1 MASFIDDA
9 GNFLYLTHSRDTLHA
24 GSAYD
29 LVVVEHALVD
39 SGDYFTLSCSGMT
52 HFTGVNSD
60 FTPLHQWER
69 EYGLFHEMRR
79 IPFFAK
85 YRAWKTFSVWKKNVK
100 RNKVRAAILAL
111 KGSLFLF
118 IPSLRDALLE
128 IQALCQETLALSLL
142 EAEPGKTYEL
152 DEFAAAQ
159 AHLQD
164 RRAEAL
170 VRFSGD
176 VQSLARTACDEVV
189 DSFLRAAKIVAD
201 HRMTFMERASLRSE
215 CRKLTRFL
223 RLVDFHVVN
232 ALRELALESARN
244 ALALAAPDVV
254 PTHVIHR
261 DEPPEAKGDDDVGLG
276 GGETYGG
283 DGEEDESAH
292 APLLRVEVS
301 FTKGSLVLS
310 PSMRDVQKAFADML
324 QACLKVVGIPDRIF
338 AHPDLALYI
347 MSDTDDAPGDVARE
361 ETSVQDLVASEEK
374 WKRTSSAIGTALEAA
389 YDAATDYATCVEPYC
404 GKAQENGDFLEVHKD
419 AFGKDVNL
427 EKYAHAI
434 TDYRAQAAD
443 FATIPRSA
451 DVGILRVDSLA
462 LKRLLVPS
470 PTRCLDALQAYL
482 PELMDIGFKQL
493 LDQLGS
499 ILPVVTGAPA
509 NVAVFVTKKRVVKE
523 AQENYEGYKEA
534 QQKLIAMAELMESED
549 WPVPE
554 DQKAHL
560 VMADE
565 NMTTLDTGV
574 QIAEGREEEDTKR
587 FATEV
592 AEEVPRLKKRIAEV
606 REQLDQRIVASLD
619 ERPEN
624 VLAFLEIQS
633 DALDEL
639 KSRSETLCDYQGELG
654 QDIDEYDTL
663 DEVAADLNLKL
674 RLWRGVKEWSG
685 LTAEW
690 VVTPLSEIDAVEL
703 EKHVQAYNKT
713 VFQASKGLPGNPVVP
728 KLKASVETFTPVL
741 PVVVNLRNDA
751 LQERHWAMIHDLVGF
766 EIQGD
771 AAFTLG
777 DIINKGVTAHH
788 AEITAIATNATQE
801 SVLEE
806 MMAKVTK
813 HRYVGGIR
821 AFVERWRRDLILFQD
836 TLDEWLACQRAWMY
850 LETIFSSPDIIRQ
863 LPAAAKQFQAVDKSW
878 RSIMKSTADDPIAI
892 KACCVKDRKET
903 FISHNATLDKIQK
916 SLEEYL
922 ETKCSAFPR
931 FYFLSNDELLEI
943 LSQSKD
949 PQAVQPHMRKCFDNL
964 VKLDFGSEPGS
975 IDISG
980 MFSGEGERVGLGK
993 NLKARGNVE
1002 DWLSAVE
1009 ARMKF
1014 SLHGFMKAGL
1024 LDYEGRVR
1032 DEWVLD
1038 HPGQVVATVAQ
1049 MMWARGS
1056 EDALRAGS
1064 AEKMQEWYQVNLD
1077 DLQGLIKKIRSD
1089 LEKLQRKKIVAL
1101 VTTDVHARDI
1111 VEELRDKGVRD
1122 VGDFTWMQQLRY
1134 YWEHVVDTEDCLIRH
1149 SDAVINYGYEY
1160 MGATSRLVITPLTDR
1175 CWLTLTGSYGLKLG
1189 AAPAGPAGTGKT
1201 ESSKD
1206 LAKAM
1211 AIHSSSCSREGRIA
1225 GKSSINFMGVEIK
1238 LLDHHVIITMNPGYA
1253 GRTELPDNLQVCF
1266 RPVSMMVPNYAL
1278 IAEIMLFAEGFGDAK
1293 TLSRK
1298 MCKLYI
1304 LCSEQLS
1311 QQPHYDYGL
1320 RAVKSVL
1327 VMAGGLKRDNPDI
1340 SEDLVLIRALR
1351 DSNLPKF
1358 LADDIPLF
1366 FAIIADLFP
1375 GVVVPDNDYG
1385 EFQVTLEDEITK
1397 AGLQNI
1403 PGFHKKVIQMFDIF
1417 NIRFGAT
1424 IYQEVRFEILN
1435 PKCITMGELYG
1446 EVNMV
1451 TQEWRDGL
1459 ASTIMRRAVGEESAV
1474 RKWTVFDGPIDALWI
1489 ENMNTVLDDNMTLC
1503 LANGE
1508 RIKLKIEM
1516 KMLFEVMDLAVAS
1529 PATVSRIGVVF
1540 MTPSDLGWFP
1550 YVQSW
1555 AADLPDQKALTFQ
1568 RKKCK
1573 EPVGC
1578 VDIQLATSC
1587 AVIFQSLFCGSESKV
1602 DFESYAKTP
1611 ELLLRLVEK
1620 LWFFSFVWSVGG
1632 SIASEGHD
1640 GFDYFARDMLDQ
1652 GGVNLDLPGA
1662 GLSYDYFVQVADQPG
1677 GKFLPWKQVVPS
1689 FKFQRDLP
1697 YTAIVVPTEDSTRFS
1712 FLMRTLVTAMKP
1724 VFMTGVTGTGKT
1736 VMVQSLLRSLEPLQD
1751 EGGLGVVPTF
1761 LNFSAQTSSLV
1772 TQSAI
1777 ESKLEK
1783 KRKNL
1788 LGAPAGKTCIIFVD
1802 DINMPLVESYGAQP
1816 PVELLRQF
1824 LDFKGFYDREK
1835 LFWKDITDTM
1845 LFTGAAPPGGG
1856 RGGDAATVIFESIFG
1871 GFMTTFEKDLQ
1882 KMVKGVVSATIEVY
1896 NSISVELLPTPA
1908 KFHYSFNLRDISK
1921 VFQGLL
1927 MVAPSKVKDGETLS
1941 KLWLHESQ
1949 RVFYDRL
1956 INVADQEWF
1965 EKLACE
1971 LQTRHL
1977 GQMPQTPEQVFG
1989 ENSVIFADFLKPGVE
2004 LATRRYELG
2013 NLELITRLLGDT
2025 LDEYNITFPTQMN
2038 LVFFSDAVR
2047 HVCRMSRILRQPR
2060 GNAMLVG
2067 VGGSGKQSTT
2077 RMAAFVAEMPCL
2089 QIEISRGYGLKDFRE
2104 DVKKFMI
2111 TTGVEGTSIVFLFT
2125 DTQVVEESMLEDI
2138 NSILNSG
2145 EIPNLFPQDEL
2156 DKICSD
2162 MIPVCDA
2169 LGVPASRDNCI
2180 ATFITRV
2187 WDKLHIVLCMSPVG
2201 DALRVRCRQFP
2212 SLINCTTIDWFWVA
2226 RDGPRGRRGTLAS
2239 VKLGSGS
2246 DELELEHRSAIVRI
2260 CVLSIVDVK
2269 IEQMTVGTEKL
2280 RDTNAIVD
2288 GLRGELKELAPVLEK
2303 KAVDAEAMLKQ
2314 VAIDQA
2320 EADVV
2325 REKVAAEEAE
2335 LSKQSEAV
2343 SKIAAEAQAELDVA
2357 MPALQAAVKA
2367 LDSLTKNDIV
2377 EVKAF
2382 KSPPLA
2388 VKVTMEGICIM
2399 LERKPDWDEAK
2410 KVLGDSQFLDKL
2422 KTYDKDN
2429 MKEAVIKKIQKYIVE
2444 PNMQIEV
2451 VTKVS
2456 SAAKGLCMWIH
2467 AMNVYHKVAKEVGP
2481 KREAVMDKV
2490 QALQEQCDAT
2500 VAEKTKLMEAQAQTA
2515 LRLQNAEKLTSG
2527 LSSEGVRWKENLV
2540 NFNAQRVELIGDTLL
2555 SCAAISYYGPFTGVY
2570 REALVESW
2578 LGTSTDL
2585 GLPCSKTPSLL
2596 NTVGDPVKVRE
2607 WQTQLLPTDE
2617 VSTNNAILVTE
2628 GKRWPLMI
2636 DPQAQANKWIRK
2648 MMERSDLLTTTM
2660 TDINLLRV
2668 LENAIRNGKPLL
2680 IEDVHEQIEPALE
2693 PLLGDVV
2700 KAERPEVE
2708 RKNVQLLLQM
2718 SADKKKLAEI
2728 EAEILRRLSEAK
2740 GNILDDEE
2748 LINTLADSKK
2758 FSTMINE
2765 RLEAAEVTK
2774 QEINE
2779 AREAYRTVATRGS
2792 IIYFVISDLGTI
2804 DPMYQYS
2811 LQYYQVIFNKCLQ
2824 DAEASKDQE
2833 KRLGILI
2840 EYSTVVIYG
2849 NICRGLFEKDKAVNN
2864 FVRYAFGD
2872 DLADAPSGKMDEI
2885 YDDLDNATPCIFILS
2900 KGTDPT
2906 GMLFKLAKQKNY
2918 SDRLQLVSLGQGQGP
2933 AAAALVD
2940 RGTRSGDWVLLQNCM
2955 LAKSWM
2961 HDLELMVF
2969 ELGEHREKNHP
2980 DFRLFLTSSPAPYFP
2995 VSNLVKPDEW
3005 ETCKKSDAYKRLLSG
3020 LCFFH
3025 ANVLERR
3032 KFGPLGWN
3040 IRYAFD
3046 ESDLETSMAIMRR
3059 FLDEQEVIPW
3069 DALRFVTG
3077 HINYGGRVTDDWD
3090 RRALLCILG
3099 IYFNERVMEPK
3110 DGGYVD
3116 YAFSASGIYKPA
3128 TTGPLEE
3135 HQAYFDTLPAVD
3147 QPEIFGMH
3155 ENANITFNRAESS
3168 ALMGT
3173 ILALQPRES
3182 SGGGGKSSDDIIID
3196 QIDDIEGKMPE
3207 NLDEEDK
3214 GPTTFV
3220 LQPNGLLTS
3229 LDTVLLQEMVKFNRL
3244 MNRMRSSLRELR
3256 RAIGGFVIMSSDLD
3270 DMYTAFLNNQLPP
3283 IWRKVSFETLK
3294 TLGSWGFM
3302 TGTLQTYARKHMVAI
3317 DTLEYEYEV
3326 LKLDGDPEAAP
3337 EDGVICSG
3345 LNLEGARWCFD
3356 THMVVESRIGEMYTM
3371 LPMIHFKPAV
3381 GHTIPD
3387 GFYACPV
3394 YKTAERKGVL
3404 STTGMSTNFVVAVE
3418 LPSSVA
3424 PERWVLAGVA
3434 ALLNLT
3440 D

>member
-1 MASFIDDA
+1 
-9 GNFLYLTHSRDTLHA
+9 
-24 GSAYD
+24 
-29 LVVVEHALVD
+29 
-39 SGDYFTLSCSGMT
+39 
-52 HFTGVNSD
+52 
-60 FTPLHQWER
+60 
-69 EYGLFHEMRR
+69 
-79 IPFFAK
+79 
-85 YRAWKTFSVWKKNVK
+85 
-100 RNKVRAAILAL
+100 
-111 KGSLFLF
+111 
-118 IPSLRDALLE
+118 
-128 IQALCQETLALSLL
+128 
-142 EAEPGKTYEL
+142 
-152 DEFAAAQ
+152 
-159 AHLQD
+159 
-164 RRAEAL
+164 
-170 VRFSGD
+170 
-176 VQSLARTACDEVV
+176 
-189 DSFLRAAKIVAD
+189 
-201 HRMTFMERASLRSE
+201 
-215 CRKLTRFL
+215 
-223 RLVDFHVVN
+223 
-232 ALRELALESARN
+232 
-244 ALALAAPDVV
+244 
-254 PTHVIHR
+254 
-261 DEPPEAKGDDDVGLG
+261 
-276 GGETYGG
+276 
-283 DGEEDESAH
+283 
-292 APLLRVEVS
+292 
-301 FTKGSLVLS
+301 
-310 PSMRDVQKAFADML
+310 
-324 QACLKVVGIPDRIF
+324 
-338 AHPDLALYI
+338 
-347 MSDTDDAPGDVARE
+347 
-361 ETSVQDLVASEEK
+361 
-374 WKRTSSAIGTALEAA
+374 
-389 YDAATDYATCVEPYC
+389 
-404 GKAQENGDFLEVHKD
+404 
-419 AFGKDVNL
+419 
-427 EKYAHAI
+427 
-434 TDYRAQAAD
+434 
-443 FATIPRSA
+443 
-451 DVGILRVDSLA
+451 
-462 LKRLLVPS
+462 
-470 PTRCLDALQAYL
+470 
-482 PELMDIGFKQL
+482 
-493 LDQLGS
+493 
-499 ILPVVTGAPA
+499 
-509 NVAVFVTKKRVVKE
+509 
-523 AQENYEGYKEA
+523 
-534 QQKLIAMAELMESED
+534 
-549 WPVPE
+549 
-554 DQKAHL
+554 
-560 VMADE
+560 
-565 NMTTLDTGV
+565 
-574 QIAEGREEEDTKR
+574 
-587 FATEV
+587 
-592 AEEVPRLKKRIAEV
+592 
-606 REQLDQRIVASLD
+606 
-619 ERPEN
+619 
-624 VLAFLEIQS
+624 
-633 DALDEL
+633 
-639 KSRSETLCDYQGELG
+639 
-654 QDIDEYDTL
+654 
-663 DEVAADLNLKL
+663 
-674 RLWRGVKEWSG
+674 
-685 LTAEW
+685 
-690 VVTPLSEIDAVEL
+690 
-703 EKHVQAYNKT
+703 
-713 VFQASKGLPGNPVVP
+713 
-728 KLKASVETFTPVL
+728 
-741 PVVVNLRNDA
+741 
-751 LQERHWAMIHDLVGF
+751 
-766 EIQGD
+766 
-771 AAFTLG
+771 
-777 DIINKGVTAHH
+777 
-788 AEITAIATNATQE
+788 
-801 SVLEE
+801 
-806 MMAKVTK
+806 
-813 HRYVGGIR
+813 
-821 AFVERWRRDLILFQD
+821 
-836 TLDEWLACQRAWMY
+836 
-850 LETIFSSPDIIRQ
+850 
-863 LPAAAKQFQAVDKSW
+863 
-878 RSIMKSTADDPIAI
+878 
-892 KACCVKDRKET
+892 
-903 FISHNATLDKIQK
+903 
-916 SLEEYL
+916 
-922 ETKCSAFPR
+922 
-931 FYFLSNDELLEI
+931 
-943 LSQSKD
+943 
-949 PQAVQPHMRKCFDNL
+949 
-964 VKLDFGSEPGS
+964 
-975 IDISG
+975 
-980 MFSGEGERVGLGK
+980 
-993 NLKARGNVE
+993 
-1002 DWLSAVE
+1002 
-1009 ARMKF
+1009 
-1014 SLHGFMKAGL
+1014 
-1024 LDYEGRVR
+1024 
-1032 DEWVLD
+1032 
-1038 HPGQVVATVAQ
+1038 
-1049 MMWARGS
+1049 
-1056 EDALRAGS
+1056 
-1064 AEKMQEWYQVNLD
+1064 
-1077 DLQGLIKKIRSD
+1077 
-1089 LEKLQRKKIVAL
+1089 
-1101 VTTDVHARDI
+1101 
-1111 VEELRDKGVRD
+1111 
-1122 VGDFTWMQQLRY
+1122 
-1134 YWEHVVDTEDCLIRH
+1134 
-1149 SDAVINYGYEY
+1149 
-1160 MGATSRLVITPLTDR
+1160 
-1175 CWLTLTGSYGLKLG
+1175 
-1189 AAPAGPAGTGKT
+1189 
-1201 ESSKD
+1201 
-1206 LAKAM
+1206 
-1211 AIHSSSCSREGRIA
+1211 
-1225 GKSSINFMGVEIK
+1225 
-1238 LLDHHVIITMNPGYA
+1238 
-1253 GRTELPDNLQVCF
+1253 
-1266 RPVSMMVPNYAL
+1266 
-1278 IAEIMLFAEGFGDAK
+1278 
-1293 TLSRK
+1293 
-1298 MCKLYI
+1298 
-1304 LCSEQLS
+1304 
-1311 QQPHYDYGL
+1311 
-1320 RAVKSVL
+1320 
-1327 VMAGGLKRDNPDI
+1327 
-1340 SEDLVLIRALR
+1340 
-1351 DSNLPKF
+1351 
-1358 LADDIPLF
+1358 
-1366 FAIIADLFP
+1366 
-1375 GVVVPDNDYG
+1375 
-1385 EFQVTLEDEITK
+1385 
-1397 AGLQNI
+1397 
-1403 PGFHKKVIQMFDIF
+1403 
-1417 NIRFGAT
+1417 
-1424 IYQEVRFEILN
+1424 
-1435 PKCITMGELYG
+1435 
-1446 EVNMV
+1446 
-1451 TQEWRDGL
+1451 
-1459 ASTIMRRAVGEESAV
+1459 
-1474 RKWTVFDGPIDALWI
+1474 
-1489 ENMNTVLDDNMTLC
+1489 
-1503 LANGE
+1503 
-1508 RIKLKIEM
+1508 
-1516 KMLFEVMDLAVAS
+1516 
-1529 PATVSRIGVVF
+1529 
-1540 MTPSDLGWFP
+1540 
-1550 YVQSW
+1550 
-1555 AADLPDQKALTFQ
+1555 
-1568 RKKCK
+1568 
-1573 EPVGC
+1573 
-1578 VDIQLATSC
+1578 
-1587 AVIFQSLFCGSESKV
+1587 
-1602 DFESYAKTP
+1602 
-1611 ELLLRLVEK
+1611 
-1620 LWFFSFVWSVGG
+1620 
-1632 SIASEGHD
+1632 
-1640 GFDYFARDMLDQ
+1640 
-1652 GGVNLDLPGA
+1652 
-1662 GLSYDYFVQVADQPG
+1662 
-1677 GKFLPWKQVVPS
+1677 
-1689 FKFQRDLP
+1689 
-1697 YTAIVVPTEDSTRFS
+1697 
-1712 FLMRTLVTAMKP
+1712 
-1724 VFMTGVTGTGKT
+1724 
-1736 VMVQSLLRSLEPLQD
+1736 
-1751 EGGLGVVPTF
+1751 
-1761 LNFSAQTSSLV
+1761 
-1772 TQSAI
+1772 
-1777 ESKLEK
+1777 
-1783 KRKNL
+1783 
-1788 LGAPAGKTCIIFVD
+1788 
-1802 DINMPLVESYGAQP
+1802 
-1816 PVELLRQF
+1816 
-1824 LDFKGFYDREK
+1824 
-1835 LFWKDITDTM
+1835 
-1845 LFTGAAPPGGG
+1845 
-1856 RGGDAATVIFESIFG
+1856 
-1871 GFMTTFEKDLQ
+1871 
-1882 KMVKGVVSATIEVY
+1882 
-1896 NSISVELLPTPA
+1896 
-1908 KFHYSFNLRDISK
+1908 
-1921 VFQGLL
+1921 
-1927 MVAPSKVKDGETLS
+1927 
-1941 KLWLHESQ
+1941 
-1949 RVFYDRL
+1949 
-1956 INVADQEWF
+1956 
-1965 EKLACE
+1965 
-1971 LQTRHL
+1971 
-1977 GQMPQTPEQVFG
+1977 
-1989 ENSVIFADFLKPGVE
+1989 
-2004 LATRRYELG
+2004 
-2013 NLELITRLLGDT
+2013 
-2025 LDEYNITFPTQMN
+2025 
-2038 LVFFSDAVR
+2038 
-2047 HVCRMSRILRQPR
+2047 
-2060 GNAMLVG
+2060 
-2067 VGGSGKQSTT
+2067 
-2077 RMAAFVAEMPCL
+2077 MAAFVAEMPCL

-2145 EIPNLFPQDEL
+2145 EIPNLLPQDEL

-2212 SLINCTTIDWFWVA
+2212 SLINCTTIDWFLGWPETALVA
-2226 RDGPRGRRGTLAS
+2226 VAEHFLAS

-2260 CVLSIVDVK
+2260 CSIVDVK

-2320 EADVV
+2320 EAGVV
-2325 REKVAAEEAE
+2325 REK
-2335 LSKQSEAV
+2335 
-2343 SKIAAEAQAELDVA
+2343 
-2357 MPALQAAVKA
+2357 AAVKA

-2481 KREAVMDKV
+2481 KREKVQKLTDQLNAANASLKEKQDALQAVMDKV

-2596 NTVGDPVKVRE
+2596 NTVGDPVK
-2607 WQTQLLPTDE
+2607 
-2617 VSTNNAILVTE
+2617 
-2628 GKRWPLMI
+2628 
-2636 DPQAQANKWIRK
+2636 AQANKWIRK

-2693 PLLGDVV
+2693 PVLAKATFNQGNRILIRLGDSNVDYDPAFKLFMTSKLPNPHYLPEVCIKTTIINFTVTMEGLEDQLLGDVV

-2779 AREAYRTVATRGS
+2779 AREADRTVATRGS

-2840 EYSTVVIYG
+2840 EYSTVVIYD
-2849 NICRGLFEKDKAVNN
+2849 NICRGLFEKDKVLYSALLAFSILRHASKIPGDEWNLFIRGPGVPDRASQPKNPNPKALPEATWDLASPYAGLTASLSKNWDAWEAWLGAVDPSAAPLPDPFEASVTKFSKLIIVKALRDEFTLQAVNN

-2995 VSNLVKPDEW
+2995 VSVLQNGVKMTNEPPKGIRANLIRSYQNLVKPDEW